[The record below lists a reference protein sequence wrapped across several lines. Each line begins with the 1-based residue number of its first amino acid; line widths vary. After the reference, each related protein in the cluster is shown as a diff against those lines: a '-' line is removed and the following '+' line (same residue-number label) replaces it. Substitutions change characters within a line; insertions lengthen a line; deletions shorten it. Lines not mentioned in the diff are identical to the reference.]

1 MSGSPPEAI
10 TRVPQYSPLQPVG
23 RSHPATKIRPV
34 SPARLASARA
44 SRVVGMAPKI
54 SRDAERRQVRKQGC
68 GSWGRSVEVG
78 GGDRVA
84 PRRDDGVGDLLKR
97 HGPAEYSSE
106 RGYPTC
112 DLWLAAYGCNDLL
125 RAVEQNGPMLQECVS
140 FPDLRRAH
148 QLATG
153 DEYLAAHR
161 GREAGRRLVD
171 PRGWWRLVGGHRGI
185 GTEGPER
192 SSDAFVDGVV
202 RVT

>member
-1 MSGSPPEAI
+1 M
-10 TRVPQYSPLQPVG
+10 TMVPQYSPVQPTG
-23 RSHPATKIRPV
+23 RSHPATRMRPASAAKV
-34 SPARLASARA
+34 RPARGRA
-44 SRVVGMAPKI
+44 VGMAPKI
-54 SRDAERRQVRKQGC
+54 SPRCLRRQVQMQGC
-68 GSWGRSVEVG
+68 GGWGRLVKVG

-84 PRRDDGVGDLLKR
+84 PRSDDRVGDLLKS

-106 RGYPTC
+106 RGYRTC

-153 DEYLAAHR
+153 DEYLAAYR
-161 GREAGRRLVD
+161 GREARRRLVD
-171 PRGWWRLVGGHRGI
+171 PRGWWRLVGGQRGI

-192 SSDAFVDGVV
+192 CRDACVDGVV

>member
-1 MSGSPPEAI
+1 M
-10 TRVPQYSPLQPVG
+10 TMVPQYSPVHPTG
-23 RSHPATKIRPV
+23 RSHPATRMRPASAAQV
-34 SPARLASARA
+34 RPARGRA
-44 SRVVGMAPKI
+44 VGMAPKI
-54 SRDAERRQVRKQGC
+54 SPRCLAAPGPNARLWRLGEVAE
-68 GSWGRSVEVG
+68 
-78 GGDRVA
+78 GDRVA
-84 PRRDDGVGDLLKR
+84 PRSDDRVGDLLKS

-153 DEYLAAHR
+153 DEYLAAYR
-161 GREAGRRLVD
+161 GREARRRLVD
-171 PRGWWRLVGGHRGI
+171 PRGWWRLVGGQRGI

-192 SSDAFVDGVV
+192 CSDACVDGVV